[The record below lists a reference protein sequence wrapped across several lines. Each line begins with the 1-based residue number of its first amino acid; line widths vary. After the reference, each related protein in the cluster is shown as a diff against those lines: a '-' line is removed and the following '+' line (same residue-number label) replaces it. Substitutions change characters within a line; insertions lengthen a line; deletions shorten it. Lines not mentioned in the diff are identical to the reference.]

1 MITDTYL
8 GKIVDILQKVNE
20 TQKDKIKEVALVA
33 SETIKKGGIIYVFGC
48 GHSHLIALD
57 SFYRAGGLANVCP
70 ILDTDL
76 MLHNGASKSSHLERM
91 SGIAPEI
98 IKRYCLTEK
107 DLLIVI
113 STSGKNGV
121 PVEAAKYA
129 REKGIKTV
137 GIVSSAYFN
146 DNPVVDKLLYE
157 CVDIYIDNCVPH
169 GDAVMEIPGID
180 TKMGST
186 STCSSSFIL
195 QSVILEAS
203 EICAKEGVNLPV
215 YASGNVEG
223 GKEKNAK
230 IIDEFLPKI
239 KHL

>member
-1 MITDTYL
+1 MITDTYF
-8 GKIVDILQKVNE
+8 GKIVDILSKIKD
-20 TQKDKIKEVALVA
+20 TQKDKIVSAANLA
-33 SETIKKGGIIYVFGC
+33 ADTIKKGGIIYVFGC

-57 SFYRAGGLANVCP
+57 SFYRAGGLANVSP

-76 MLHNGASKSSHLERM
+76 MLHNGAAKSSHMERM
-91 SGIAPEI
+91 SGLAPEI

-129 REKGIKTV
+129 NEKGIKTV
-137 GIVSSAYFN
+137 SIVSSAYFG
-146 DNPVVDKLLYE
+146 DKPVVDKLLYE
-157 CVDIYIDNCVPH
+157 CTDIYIDNCVPH
-169 GDAVMEIPGID
+169 GDAVIDIEGVD
-180 TKMGST
+180 TKMGSV
-186 STCSSSFIL
+186 STCASSFIL

-203 EICAKEGVNLPV
+203 DICSKDGVSLPV
-215 YASGNVEG
+215 YTSGNVEG